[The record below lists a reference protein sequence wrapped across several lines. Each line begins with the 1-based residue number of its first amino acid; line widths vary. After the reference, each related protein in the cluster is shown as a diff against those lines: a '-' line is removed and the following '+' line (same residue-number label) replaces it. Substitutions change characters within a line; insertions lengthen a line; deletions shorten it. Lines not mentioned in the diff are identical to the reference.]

1 MSPAWIPQTLPTAG
15 QMTREAGGFG
25 SEEEVVAYD
34 AALDERQ
41 NATLY

>member
-1 MSPAWIPQTLPTAG
+1 
-15 QMTREAGGFG
+15 MTREAGGFG